1 MKKIINGKRYNT
13 ETAMLLYEYVS
24 DYSRSDGN
32 YYKES
37 LYKKRTGEYFLF
49 GEGGGLSP
57 YAEYLSGYGCYT
69 YGYDIRPLS
78 FKEAQKWAE
87 DHMEVEEYDK
97 IFLVK
102 EEDVKNWVLEKC
114 KYFSMKEICQL
125 ANINYQIFG
134 NWKNNQEKYYFSF
147 EKLLKLKETMQK
159 VAEE

>member
-1 MKKIINGKRYNT
+1 MEKIINGKRYNT
-13 ETAMLLYEYVS
+13 ETALKIYEYVS
-24 DYSRSDGN
+24 DYSRNDFN
-32 YYKES
+32 FYKET

-57 YAEYLSGYGCYT
+57 YAKESYGSYT

-78 FKEAQKWAE
+78 FKEAQKWAKT
-87 DHMEVEEYDK
+87 HMEVEEYDN
-97 IFLVK
+97 IFLIK
-102 EEDVKNWVLEKC
+102 EEDVKNWIVEKC
-114 KYFSMKEICQL
+114 KYFSMREICQL
-125 ANINYQIFG
+125 ANINYQIFS